1 MTTFTIYP
9 AIDLRQGQVVR
20 LRQGDPAQQKA
31 YSNDPAQVARNWQ
44 AEGASWLHL
53 VNLDGAFED
62 NTDRNQLALKNILAT
77 CKDDISTQLGGGLRS
92 LKDIETALE
101 LGLTRVIIGTA
112 ALENPEFA
120 EKVLNEFGPEKIV
133 FGLDARDG
141 VLMAHGW
148 QNTSN
153 HTLFEFASVLKNIGA
168 DTIIYT
174 NIATDGMGSGNDTH
188 NTRELAEKSGLDVIA
203 SGGIASLE
211 DVSNVKKAGL
221 SGVIIGRALYEK
233 QISLK
238 EALAC

>member
-1 MTTFTIYP
+1 
-9 AIDLRQGQVVR
+9 
-20 LRQGDPAQQKA
+20 
-31 YSNDPAQVARNWQ
+31 
-44 AEGASWLHL
+44 
-53 VNLDGAFED
+53 
-62 NTDRNQLALKNILAT
+62 
-77 CKDDISTQLGGGLRS
+77 
-92 LKDIETALE
+92 
-101 LGLTRVIIGTA
+101 
-112 ALENPEFA
+112 
-120 EKVLNEFGPEKIV
+120 
-133 FGLDARDG
+133 
-141 VLMAHGW
+141 MAHGW
-148 QNTSN
+148 QNASD